1 MNFIVP
7 FSIVDKLKTGDSTLL
22 YLSIEVEVSLLH
34 TPQRKE
40 DPVKAAAFSISACR
54 CDDGIDTGSPFLNS
68 KLL

>member
-34 TPQRKE
+34 TP
-40 DPVKAAAFSISACR
+40 
-54 CDDGIDTGSPFLNS
+54 
-68 KLL
+68 